1 MTDFAT
7 DAAAKRHHHG
17 GSAASLATMDAV
29 ILDVG
34 GVLLVPH
41 FESVAVAFEPIGIDF
56 DADTAEWA
64 HYAGIRAMDTAGDD
78 EREARA
84 AYLVGYADA
93 AGVPAERRESVLH
106 RMRKVWSGPTINLWR
121 QQVRGSVEGLRRLA
135 QRGLRLGIVSNADG
149 TIEEQLRR
157 GQICQV
163 GEGLGVPVL
172 AIIDSH
178 LVGVEKPAAEIF
190 RHALAPLGVEPARA
204 MYVGDTV
211 RYDVRGARA
220 AGLSPVHFDPYALC
234 PDRADHAHVARLGEM
249 ERLLG

>member
-1 MTDFAT
+1 ME
-7 DAAAKRHHHG
+7 
-17 GSAASLATMDAV
+17 AV

-41 FESVAVAFEPIGIDF
+41 FESVAVAFEPLGVPF
-56 DADTAEWA
+56 DAEAAERA
-64 HYAGIRAMDTAGDD
+64 HYAGIRALDAAGED

-84 AYLVGYADA
+84 AYLVAYADA
-93 AGVPAERRESVLH
+93 AGVPADQRESVLH
-106 RMRKVWSGPTINLWR
+106 RMRKIWSGPTIDLWR
-121 QQVRGSVEGLRRLA
+121 QPVRGSVDGLRRLA
-135 QRGLRLGIVSNADG
+135 ERGLRLGIVSNADG

-190 RHALAPLGVEPARA
+190 RHALEPLGVEPARA
-204 MYVGDTV
+204 VYVGDTV

-220 AGLSPVHFDPYALC
+220 AGLRPVHFDPYDLC
-234 PDRADHAHVARLGEM
+234 PKRTDHPHVPRLIE
-249 ERLLG
+249 LGV